1 MDQQVCYVIGQDGND
16 LYGIACNKRAYMR
29 KKSPQEAW
37 YGIAK
42 EVWEEAKNSPNGINQ
57 NLVKIE
63 NDSTN
68 LRIMN
73 GTWGGKYFHYISM
86 PPGLY
91 DWARFVAFSSLK
103 LIPSSGNGNW

>member
-1 MDQQVCYVIGQDGND
+1 MDQQVCYVIGQDGKD

-42 EVWEEAKNSPNGINQ
+42 EVWEEAKTRTKEINE

-63 NDSTN
+63 NNSKDLQTKN
-68 LRIMN
+68 D
-73 GTWGGKYFHYISM
+73 TWGGKYFHYIAM
-86 PPGLY
+86 AQDCTTDQDL
-91 DWARFVAFSSLK
+91 
-103 LIPSSGNGNW
+103 

>member
-1 MDQQVCYVIGQDGND
+1 MDQQVCYVIGQDEND

-42 EVWEEAKNSPNGINQ
+42 EVWEEAKSRTNQINA

-63 NDSTN
+63 NDSKDFK
-68 LRIMN
+68 MH
-73 GTWGGKYFHYISM
+73 GTWGGKYFHFISM

-103 LIPSSGNGNW
+103 SIPSSSSGNW